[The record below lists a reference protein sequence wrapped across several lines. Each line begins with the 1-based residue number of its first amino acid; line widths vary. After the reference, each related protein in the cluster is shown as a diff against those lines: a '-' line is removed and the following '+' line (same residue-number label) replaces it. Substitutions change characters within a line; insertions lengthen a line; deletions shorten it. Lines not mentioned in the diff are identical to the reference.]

1 MRRGGVIVKGFAL
14 AAFCLCAAS
23 MEASVRNALASFR
36 EVGRFLIEGGST
48 KLATYNVEPQRFSF
62 SETGAVYKVR
72 FCPRRAVPHEVIVS
86 YPKNSGSPRGISPS
100 VTRGMEVEIVLR
112 HADEIESFCVTNCPP
127 ILYQDRRFSQGSG
140 REIRHSLFR
149 IRVAEF
155 KWFYKDPIELEI
167 RLRTPVCAESY
178 LNRIDARIVVS
189 EDFAMR

>member
-1 MRRGGVIVKGFAL
+1 MVKWFAW
-14 AAFCLCAAS
+14 AAFCLSAAS
-23 MEASVRNALASFR
+23 VEASVRNALASFK

-48 KLATYNVEPQRFSF
+48 KLDTYNVEPQRFSF
-62 SETGAVYKVR
+62 SETGVVYRVR
-72 FCPRRAVPHEVIVS
+72 FCPQRAVPHEVFVA
-86 YPKNSGSPRGISPS
+86 YPKTQAVTGMYRPS
-100 VTRGMEVEIVLR
+100 VTRGMEAEILLM
-112 HADEIESFCVTNCPP
+112 HADEVERFCVTNCPP
-127 ILYQDRRFSQGSG
+127 VLYQDRRFSQGIG
-140 REIRHSLFR
+140 QEIRHSLFR